1 VALLAAGQSSTLTAT
16 LAGQVVMEGFLQI
29 RLPPWQRRL
38 LTRFLALIPAMV
50 TVILLGDQ
58 GINQLLV
65 LSQVLLSL
73 QLPFAAIPLVWLC
86 GRQDL
91 MGDLVAPGWLQTLG
105 WSCAVVIVLIN
116 AGLLLS
122 SVQGWLVG

>member
-1 VALLAAGQSSTLTAT
+1 M
-16 LAGQVVMEGFLQI
+16 AGQVVMEGFLQI

-38 LTRFLALIPAMV
+38 LTRLLALIPAMV

-58 GINQLLV
+58 GINNLLV

-86 GRQDL
+86 GRSEL
-91 MGDLVAPGWLQTLG
+91 MGDLVAPRWLQALG
-105 WSCAVVIVLIN
+105 WSCAGVIVIIN
-116 AGLLLS
+116 AGLMITS
-122 SVQGWLVG
+122 ATTWMAR